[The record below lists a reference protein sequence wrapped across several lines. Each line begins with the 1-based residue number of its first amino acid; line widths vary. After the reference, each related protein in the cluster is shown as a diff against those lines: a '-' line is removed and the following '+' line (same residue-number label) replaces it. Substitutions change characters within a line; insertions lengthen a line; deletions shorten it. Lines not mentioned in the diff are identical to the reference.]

1 MAVAV
6 TPSKMFSSAAVAVT
20 PSRIFNSEAVDV
32 TPRLDKA
39 PEAVVAPV
47 PPLDSGTVPPV
58 ISCPDIDK

>member
-1 MAVAV
+1 
-6 TPSKMFSSAAVAVT
+6 MFSSAAVAVT

-39 PEAVVAPV
+39 PAAVVAPV
-47 PPLDSGTVPPV
+47 PPLDRGTVPPV